1 MVVLFSA
8 AFTYNMT
15 SCVPQLW
22 VSIKQENNL
31 NWETTLA
38 ASNFDFPTFMAFV
51 LQSIQRTD
59 DLDKVVMCLINAH
72 CNTVTG
78 PSPMAEQTT
87 SKPPLTNIPPVCP
100 YGRPSPLPHDF
111 CVMTASIIAC

>member
-15 SCVPQLW
+15 SSVPQLW
-22 VSIKQENNL
+22 VNIKQENNL

-51 LQSIQRTD
+51 LQSIQRAD
-59 DLDKVVMCLINAH
+59 YLDKVLVCLINAH

-78 PSPMAEQTT
+78 PNPWQN
-87 SKPPLTNIPPVCP
+87 KRLNHP
-100 YGRPSPLPHDF
+100 
-111 CVMTASIIAC
+111 